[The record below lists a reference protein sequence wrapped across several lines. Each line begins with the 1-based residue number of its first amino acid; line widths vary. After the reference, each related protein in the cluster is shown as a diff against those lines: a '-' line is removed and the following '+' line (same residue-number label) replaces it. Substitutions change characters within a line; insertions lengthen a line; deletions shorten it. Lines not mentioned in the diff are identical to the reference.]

1 MKNAAIALVLM
12 LLLAAGTVVYLGQ
25 RRSAHAD
32 AMRAQ
37 VASSIRNLDDY
48 AEHAPRYDAW
58 LEAHHT
64 DAFQRNYAAFAGLDG
79 KAYFDDLLDAMAR
92 EAEAADQPHQ
102 AEHLRDLRSRL
113 RYDAP

>member
-25 RRSAHAD
+25 RRS
-32 AMRAQ
+32 RAQ